1 MTSLFIPIKFKTQVQ
16 MSPSE
21 LDENFEETL
30 LHKLQSTYEGV
41 CSRFGYIKYGSIQ
54 IMERSVGQLM
64 KPHFNGHI
72 RFELSVIAEVCN
84 PVEGMVVTAIIK
96 NRNQLGVLAESYTQ
110 IGDKRIPVL
119 DIIIPKRTAGI
130 TSEIVLDN
138 LNIGDSVYVE
148 ILGKRYQLNDKKISI
163 IGRGVQ
169 SIRPIRRNQEE
180 LSGLIDKRDDE
191 SEEEI
196 DEGETEL
203 TDEELESDEE
213 DSVKDVHR
221 AEIPFIEE
229 ENLFDLADEES
240 LEDLEEEEYEE
251 EDDDFVDDGGDDS

>member
-1 MTSLFIPIKFKTQVQ
+1 

-30 LHKLQSTYEGV
+30 LNKLQTTYEGV
-41 CSRFGYIKYGSIQ
+41 CSRFGYIKQGSIQ
-54 IMERSVGQLM
+54 IIERSVGQLM

-72 RFELSVIAEVCN
+72 RFELSVVAEVCN
-84 PVEGMVVTAIIK
+84 PVEGMVVSAVVK
-96 NRNQLGVLAESYTQ
+96 NKNQLGVLAESYTQ
-110 IGDKRIPVL
+110 VGDKRMSVL

-138 LNIGDSVYVE
+138 LTIGDSIYVE

-169 SIRPIRRNQEE
+169 SVRSVRRNHEE
-180 LSGLIDKRDDE
+180 LSGLVDENEQSEDDMDNDDE
-191 SEEEI
+191 LS
-196 DEGETEL
+196 
-203 TDEELESDEE
+203 DEELESDEE
-213 DSVKDVHR
+213 GVTKEVNKQ
-221 AEIPFIEE
+221 EIPFIEE
-229 ENLFDLADEES
+229 ENPFDLADEES

-251 EDDDFVDDGGDDS
+251 EDDDFVDDVGDDS